1 MQSRIHLFFAFAAMT
16 LVAACGDDSST
27 SPDTNKAPVG
37 QKGFTLISPN
47 GGETVQVGK
56 PMLVRWNAWGMDSGM
71 ELVGTVKIRLGCRK
85 DAWYPITDE
94 SIPNELADTL
104 LVIPDSVYDQ
114 DQKKIIPTP
123 TGNTCKV
130 MIQDYSNTYYYDTS
144 DVSITVTA
152 P

>member
-16 LVAACGDDSST
+16 LVAACGDDSPT

-56 PMLVRWNAWGMDSGM
+56 PMLVRWNAWGS
-71 ELVGTVKIRLGCRK
+71 ELTGTLTVLMRCREGV
-85 DAWYPITDE
+85 WYDLTE
-94 SIPNELADTL
+94 NSSIPNELADSM
-104 LVIPDSVYDQ
+104 LVVPDSVYEQ
-114 DQKKIIPTP
+114 ESQKMIPTP
-123 TGNTCKV
+123 TGSSCKLK
-130 MIQDYSNTYYYDTS
+130 IKDYLDAAYYDTS
-144 DVSITVTA
+144 DVSFTVTA